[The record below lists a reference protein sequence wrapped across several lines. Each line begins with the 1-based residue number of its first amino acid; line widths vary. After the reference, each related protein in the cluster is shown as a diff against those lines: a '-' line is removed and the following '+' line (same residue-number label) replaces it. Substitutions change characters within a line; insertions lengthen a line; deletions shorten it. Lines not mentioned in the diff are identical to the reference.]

1 MPKALLCIKTNLYS
15 AKEVL
20 QQLEA
25 CEEVQEALMVTGV
38 YDIIAKVEG
47 ETFDDLVDI
56 INRRIRSLTQVRE
69 ILSMLMI
76 ESEKSAQEQ
85 ENGVIVV

>member
-20 QQLEA
+20 QELEA
-25 CEEVQEALMVTGV
+25 CDEVQEAFMVTGE

-56 INRRIRSLTQVRE
+56 INRRIRNLTQVRE

-76 ESEKSAQEQ
+76 DSKKPAQEQ